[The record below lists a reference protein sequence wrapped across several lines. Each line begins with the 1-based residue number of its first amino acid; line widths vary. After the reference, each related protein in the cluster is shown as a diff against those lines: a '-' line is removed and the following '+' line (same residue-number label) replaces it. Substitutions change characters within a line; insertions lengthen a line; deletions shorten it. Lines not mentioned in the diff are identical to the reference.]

1 MANTRDGRP
10 FLRMPPRHVFIR
22 LEIQEIKWSH
32 AVAAAVI
39 GVGAVSG
46 AWAQSSV
53 TLYGSMDAGVAYVNN
68 VGAMRSGR

>member
-1 MANTRDGRP
+1 M
-10 FLRMPPRHVFIR
+10 V
-22 LEIQEIKWSH
+22 KH

-68 VGAMRSGR
+68 VGGHAKWAMIQAIRSPTDGA